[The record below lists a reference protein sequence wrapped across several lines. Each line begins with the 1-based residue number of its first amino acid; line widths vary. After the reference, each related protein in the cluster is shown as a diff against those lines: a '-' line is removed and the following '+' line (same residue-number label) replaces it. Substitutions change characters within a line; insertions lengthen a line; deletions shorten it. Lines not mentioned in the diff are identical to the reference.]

1 MSNYSIS
8 YYKANYDY
16 NYDYD
21 VLSSWWNVLNSNQYK
36 FIVFYIQSNFNEE
49 KEYEITFR
57 AKDKNKKEIAKHY
70 VKNKTKDNLILFRV
84 DELRQ
89 KLITNKTEYI
99 EVDYSIKKGWSQL
112 PTTIYTIID
121 ENDLEKFK
129 KEIVLKEQKEEQ
141 KEKKEK
147 EEKNP
152 LNQLSKTFDKVIL
165 LIALIII
172 LAVIIAILNVASSV
186 KSLTG
191 VAK

>member
-1 MSNYSIS
+1 MSNYLIS

-16 NYDYD
+16 SYDYD
-21 VLSSWWNVLNSNQYK
+21 VLSSWWNVLTSNQYK
-36 FIVFYIQSNFNEE
+36 FIVFYIQSAFNEE

-57 AKDKNKKEIAKHY
+57 AKDRNKKEIRKYY

-89 KLITNKTEYI
+89 NLITDKTEYI
-99 EVDYSIKKGWSQL
+99 EVNYSIKKGWSQL
-112 PTTIYTIID
+112 PVTIYAIID

-165 LIALIII
+165 LIALIVI
-172 LAVIIAILNVASSV
+172 LAVLIAVLNISSTI
-186 KSLTG
+186 KNLTG
-191 VAK
+191 GVK